1 MVCFLGSD
9 QPITPNGESH
19 DRNGPCFVHRDRHW
33 PLLAFCNIGLDYFAR
48 RHVLTELGVAA
59 GLFLTL
65 GGTATGNLTAAI
77 SGALFSFT
85 VGRVLAKRRRNLPRK

>member
-1 MVCFLGSD
+1 MIAMVLVSSIVTVLGL
-9 QPITPNGESH
+9 
-19 DRNGPCFVHRDRHW
+19 FW
-33 PLLAFCNIGLDYFAR
+33 AFSNIGLDYFAR
-48 RHVLTELGVAA
+48 RHVLTELGVAT